1 MIKKAIFFIVLFF
14 AFYANT
20 YTQNGYFNN
29 TYNLNNKSCAG
40 SNIIYNS
47 EDSTFS
53 TTTATTDSV
62 DKLCIL
68 FSKFDYNGNLLM
80 KKYFNDGVNFYYSG
94 HPGNFQKVWDGG
106 YTISSAKEDTNG
118 FAIAILLKFD
128 KNFNFEF
135 IKEFEDTS
143 FNHYAEFQQCKIT
156 KDKNFILAGTI
167 QGFGNYDHDILLI
180 KTDSLGNQLFRK
192 TYNLGAIDNARSIIE
207 TPDKG
212 YLLGGYS
219 WDYYNAWASG
229 NGRII
234 KLDSMGNFEWGRQF
248 GNPIY
253 NDAQALVALA
263 PDSNYI
269 VATSYAYYTMPL
281 SASDL
286 KIQVIKIDKTDG
298 STIWDRQYD
307 TIRVDNYPKMVKVL
321 TDGNIVVVGNEDFW
335 DGFNYYSTSY
345 ILKLKPNGDSILFRR
360 FFKNN
365 NQYTLSNTSWDFCI
379 AEDKSIVS
387 CGYVS
392 MQNDY
397 QKLWLV
403 KMDSLGC
410 LQPGCDPTAGIE
422 EPHYLKPGQLQ
433 IYPNPATT
441 QATISY
447 PTTDN
452 ALILQIYN
460 MLGQLVYEEK
470 LSKGSS
476 QTTLDTRAYKK
487 GLYKVVVG
495 ESNGT
500 LVVTD

>member
-1 MIKKAIFFIVLFF
+1 MKKAIIVLILILFSGITK
-14 AFYANT
+14 AQGVY
-20 YTQNGYFNN
+20 
-29 TYNLNNKSCAG
+29 LNNLYSLNNEAWGG
-40 SNIIYNS
+40 SNIIYNY

-53 TTTATTDSV
+53 TTASAHDTAGMV
-62 DKLCIL
+62 CII

-106 YTISSAKEDTNG
+106 YIISSAKEDSNG
-118 FAIAILLKFD
+118 YVSAFLLKVD
-128 KNFNFEF
+128 RDFNIEF

-143 FNHYAEFQQCKIT
+143 FNHYIDIQNCKIT

-167 QGFGNYDHDILLI
+167 QGVGYYDQDILLI

-234 KLDSMGNFEWGRQF
+234 KLDSAGNFEWGRQF

-269 VATSYAYYTMPL
+269 VATAYADYTTPL
-281 SASDL
+281 GPSDL
-286 KIQVIKIDKTDG
+286 RIHVIKIDKYDG

-307 TIRVDNYPKMVKVL
+307 TIRVENYPKMLKVL

-335 DGFNYYSTSY
+335 DGFNYYTTSY
-345 ILKLKPNGDSILFRR
+345 ILKLKPNGDSIYFRR
-360 FFKNN
+360 YYKNN
-365 NQYTLSNTSWDFCI
+365 NQYTLTNTSWDFCI

-422 EPHYLKPGQLQ
+422 EPYYLKPGQLQ
-433 IYPNPATT
+433 IFPNPATT

-447 PTTDN
+447 PIAEKAIT
-452 ALILQIYN
+452 LQIYN
-460 MLGQLVYEEK
+460 MLGQMVYEEK
-470 LSKGSS
+470 LPKGSS
-476 QTTLDTRAYKK
+476 QTTIDTRAYKK

-495 ESNGT
+495 ESSGT
-500 LVVTD
+500 LVIQ